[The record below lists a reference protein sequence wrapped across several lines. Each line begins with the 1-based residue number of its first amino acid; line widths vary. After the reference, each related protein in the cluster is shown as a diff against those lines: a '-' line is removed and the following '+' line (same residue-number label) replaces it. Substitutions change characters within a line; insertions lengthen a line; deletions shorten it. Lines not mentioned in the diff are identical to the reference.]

1 MYSAGASVMSGT
13 QIDCKPML
21 IRVLPVLAG
30 IDMMELEFIGL
41 TADEAFSFI
50 L

>member
-21 IRVLPVLAG
+21 IRVLSVLAG
-30 IDMMELEFIGL
+30 IDMMKFEFIGL
-41 TADEAFSFI
+41 SADEAFSFI